1 MASAPRFQNRILE
14 SSVTTQRPSG
24 EASTR
29 RHANRS
35 SWSAISFD
43 SKTSHQAGTR
53 SFPITTPHW
62 PTRPSSPTLST
73 RCRCAV
79 PSLSLLHPS
88 LRPFP
93 PSAFRGIAHN
103 DHQGALA
110 IGDEFAH
117 DIVGPGVVA
126 HEALN
131 GFPSTP

>member
-1 MASAPRFQNRILE
+1 MAL
-14 SSVTTQRPSG
+14 SVYPDLRPSG

-29 RHANRS
+29 RRANRS

-62 PTRPSSPTLST
+62 PTTTSSPTLTT

-93 PSAFRGIAHN
+93 PSAFHVLRSEEHTSELQSPIYLVCLHLLEKN
-103 DHQGALA
+103 NL
-110 IGDEFAH
+110 I
-117 DIVGPGVVA
+117 P
-126 HEALN
+126 
-131 GFPSTP
+131 